1 MRRKLYSHAKNMSK
15 RVRWIC
21 WEVRSIHNEYI
32 RSADI
37 TPNWHDMRIAYMN
50 ELGVI
55 GFGNN
60 KRHESNVK

>member
-1 MRRKLYSHAKNMSK
+1 M
-15 RVRWIC
+15 
-21 WEVRSIHNEYI
+21 RSIQNEYI